1 MQIPETKKFA
11 VMMLLTGMWFF
22 NSTVTKADS
31 QVSATID
38 TVLPKTVK
46 IFGAGGLANL
56 ASYGTGF
63 IVSPKGQ
70 IVTVWSHVLD
80 TDRLRVVLN
89 DGRRFTAEIQNFDPE
104 LDIALLQL
112 SGEHDNL
119 PYFDLNK
126 GVNASLGTRVLAFS
140 NMYKVATGNEPVSV
154 MRAVIAAKTKLDARR
169 GTFKV
174 PFKGPV
180 YIVDAATNNSGAAGG
195 VLTDYRG
202 RLVGIIGKQLR
213 NSGTN
218 TWVNYSVPITNLTS
232 AIQSMQ
238 KGDYSGQRGITD
250 STSDS
255 DQVRTTLKKLGL
267 VMVPDVV
274 ARTPAFVDQV
284 TADSAAA
291 EIGIQPGDVILFVND
306 QIIHSVSA
314 LKKAVAPLQEFD
326 TVKLLVRRD
335 EEILTLEL
343 LVP

>member
-1 MQIPETKKFA
+1 MRISLMKYLRLFVVVLAIFLFLPIQANAETQIGK
-11 VMMLLTGMWFF
+11 
-22 NSTVTKADS
+22 
-31 QVSATID
+31 TIE

-63 IVSPKGQ
+63 LVSPQGQ

-80 TDRLRVVLN
+80 TERLRVVLN
-89 DGRRFTAEIQNFDPE
+89 DGRRFTAEIQDFDPE

-119 PYFDLNK
+119 PYFDLNR
-126 GVNASLGTRVLAFS
+126 GVKASLGTRVLAFS

-154 MRAVIAAKTKLDARR
+154 MRAVIAAQTKLDARR

-218 TWVNYSVPITNLTS
+218 TWVNYSVPITNVS
-232 AIQSMQ
+232 AAIMAMQ
-238 KGDYSGQRGITD
+238 KGDYSGQREITS
-250 STSDS
+250 STGE
-255 DQVRTTLKKLGL
+255 VHTTLKKLGL
-267 VMVPDVV
+267 VMIPNVVP
-274 ARTPAFVDQV
+274 RTPAYVDQV
-284 TADSAAA
+284 LPDSPAQ
-291 EIGIQPGDVILFVND
+291 EIGIQAGDVILFIND
-306 QIIHSVSA
+306 QIIHSVTA
-314 LKKAVAPLQEFD
+314 LKEAVAPLQEFD
-326 TVKLLVRRD
+326 TVKLLIRRD
-335 EEILTLEL
+335 QEIITQEILI
-343 LVP
+343 P